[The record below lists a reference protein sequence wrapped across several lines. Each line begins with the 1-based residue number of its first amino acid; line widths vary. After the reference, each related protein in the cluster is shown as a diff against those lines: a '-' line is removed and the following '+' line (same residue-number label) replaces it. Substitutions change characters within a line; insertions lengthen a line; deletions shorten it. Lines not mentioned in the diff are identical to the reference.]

1 MIRYLSVNWTLPG
14 QFWRCCRAQRLPLRF
29 QHTTLTLPKHLF
41 VVKTSWLCNWCPN
54 LPSAC
59 LWWVQSQLWTH
70 THPLKKPSGLSYELS
85 VTSDLMDLT
94 AAQFFF
100 LLYTHT
106 HTHKSRSTCT
116 LQHHHQTLTELQ
128 HSTLTLQRKTPDRYP
143 DISIRM
149 SSLVLLPQFWEKA
162 RVRRTHIC
170 RECAFR
176 TLGFHYC
183 TMGFFL
189 ICWFLFRWLCIH
201 VHSCRLAE

>member
-70 THPLKKPSGLSYELS
+70 THTLKKPSGLSYELS

-106 HTHKSRSTCT
+106 QKPKHMHSAAPPPNADRIAAQHTNIAEKNPWQVSWH
-116 LQHHHQTLTELQ
+116 QHPYVIS
-128 HSTLTLQRKTPDRYP
+128 STLLKIKVLQK
-143 DISIRM
+143 
-149 SSLVLLPQFWEKA
+149 VLQAMP
-162 RVRRTHIC
+162 
-170 RECAFR
+170 
-176 TLGFHYC
+176 
-183 TMGFFL
+183 
-189 ICWFLFRWLCIH
+189 
-201 VHSCRLAE
+201 